1 MSLDSDPR
9 FPDPQPGP
17 SARRLALRL
26 GCTAL
31 LSALLLVQF
40 RGLVATAIPLL
51 WPPADPISRWLG
63 LVTVLVGSFFV
74 LPGVVGSLVADFVY
88 DRYLET
94 DR

>member
-1 MSLDSDPR
+1 MARDSDPR
-9 FPDPQPGP
+9 FPEPQPGP

-31 LSALLLVQF
+31 LSVLLLVQF
-40 RGLVATAIPLL
+40 RSLVTTTIPLL
-51 WPPADPISRWLG
+51 WPPTDPISRWLG

-88 DRYLET
+88 DRYL
-94 DR
+94 DDAR